1 MKKTTFIALTYLLG
15 LFVFV
20 SGCKKTPT
28 PPVSERIAK
37 IWSAKT
43 VDENQTTV
51 YTRGG
56 TSNVRPGYSSFKLDL
71 SSATAATL
79 VEYTGET
86 FKGQWSVPTDTKLVL
101 SNLNPQPTGTNGTI
115 EFTINSLTDT
125 ELSITRTSG
134 SSKTGGTINKY
145 GLTNP

>member
-1 MKKTTFIALTYLLG
+1 MKKTTFIAFTCLLG
-15 LFVFV
+15 VLILV

-37 IWSAKT
+37 IWTAKT

-56 TSNVRPGYSSFKLDL
+56 TNNVRPGYSSFKLDL
-71 SSATAATL
+71 SSATTATL

-101 SNLNPQPTGTNGTI
+101 SGLSPQPTGTNGTI
-115 EFTINSLTDT
+115 EFTINSLADT
-125 ELSITRTSG
+125 ELSITRTT
-134 SSKTGGTINKY
+134 SSLKTGGTINKY
-145 GLTNP
+145 VLTNP